1 MIKTL
6 KINDKDMVAVLLE
19 DGKENDKFKI
29 EGREFVLNDKIPF
42 GHKVAIENIP
52 PEKNIIKYGEV
63 IGYATQKINKGDW
76 VHTHNIKSDRGRIK
90 GGGK

>member
-19 DGKENDKFKI
+19 DGKENDKFIIKGK
-29 EGREFVLNDKIPF
+29 EYVLNDKIPF

-52 PEKNIIKYGEV
+52 PDKKIIKYGEV
-63 IGYATQKINKGDW
+63 IGYATEQIKKGDW

-90 GGGK
+90 EGGK